1 MALTL
6 DLLNAQENLSGLTD
20 EQKTALVGLSER
32 DEETTFNRRFGE
44 TLGQMDT
51 VIASE
56 GAIGRNEGEKTSEYM
71 ARVIRTLKS
80 SADEGAGYKTANE
93 SLTAEIE
100 SLKQKIASGA
110 GNEEIK
116 KELDKL
122 RGELASAKKVNGEL
136 QESLTKKEADYKG
149 KLEGYRMESEIG
161 AAMTGIALKKELPE
175 ATKQALLTLAKQN
188 VMASKHVFDETAGL
202 FIFQDADGNPL
213 KDKSLNN
220 LTVSAMLLAELEK
233 MGVLETGR
241 NQGGAGGN
249 GNAGG
254 SVNGSGAG
262 ISITTAKTKVEADE
276 IIARELMAQGHARSD
291 ANWYELVK
299 EAKDANRAFYD
310 TLPLS

>member
-6 DLLNAQENLSGLTD
+6 DLLNAQEGLSGLTD

-71 ARVIRTLKS
+71 ARVIRTLKT

-136 QESLTKKEADYKG
+136 QESLTKSAAEYKG

-175 ATKQALLTLAKQN
+175 ATKQALMTLAKQN
-188 VMASKHVFDETAGL
+188 VMAAKHVFDETAGV
-202 FIFQDADGNPL
+202 FIFQDADGNPM

-220 LTVSAMLLAELEK
+220 LTV
-233 MGVLETGR
+233 
-241 NQGGAGGN
+241 
-249 GNAGG
+249 
-254 SVNGSGAG
+254 
-262 ISITTAKTKVEADE
+262 ADMP
-276 IIARELMAQGHARSD
+276 R
-291 ANWYELVK
+291 LVRK
-299 EAKDANRAFYD
+299 I
-310 TLPLS
+310 

>member
-6 DLLNAQENLSGLTD
+6 DLLNAQEGLSGLTD

-116 KELDKL
+116 KELD
-122 RGELASAKKVNGEL
+122 AI
-136 QESLTKKEADYKG
+136 TK
-149 KLEGYRMESEIG
+149 
-161 AAMTGIALKKELPE
+161 
-175 ATKQALLTLAKQN
+175 
-188 VMASKHVFDETAGL
+188 
-202 FIFQDADGNPL
+202 
-213 KDKSLNN
+213 
-220 LTVSAMLLAELEK
+220 
-233 MGVLETGR
+233 R
-241 NQGGAGGN
+241 N
-249 GNAGG
+249 
-254 SVNGSGAG
+254 
-262 ISITTAKTKVEADE
+262 EE
-276 IIARELMAQGHARSD
+276 
-291 ANWYELVK
+291 
-299 EAKDANRAFYD
+299 
-310 TLPLS
+310 

>member
-6 DLLNAQENLSGLTD
+6 DLLNAQEGLSGLTD

-71 ARVIRTLKS
+71 ARVIRILKA

-93 SLTAEIE
+93 SLTAEIAK
-100 SLKQKIASGA
+100 LKDDIAKGQ
-110 GNEEIK
+110 GNEQLKADLEK
-116 KELDKL
+116 YK
-122 RGELASAKKVNGEL
+122 GNYTAAQKVNEKL
-136 QESLTKKEADYKG
+136 QKDLEDLKTEYKG
-149 KLEGYRMESEIG
+149 KLEGFRMESEIG
-161 AAMTGIALKKELPE
+161 AAMTGITLKKELPE

-188 VMASKHVFDETAGL
+188 VMSSKHVFDETAGV

-220 LTVSAMLLAELEK
+220 LTVADMLRVQLET
-233 MGVLETGR
+233 MGVLDTGR
-241 NQGGAGGN
+241 QQGGAGGN
-249 GNAGG
+249 GGNGG
-254 SVNGSGAG
+254 GGGADVN
-262 ISITTAKTKVEADE
+262 ISSARSKVEADE
-276 IIARELMAQGHARSD
+276 MIERQLMAQGHAKSD
-291 ANWYELVK
+291 ANWTELVR
-299 EAKDANRAFYD
+299 DMRASVKSFYD
-310 TLPLS
+310 TLPLN

>member
-6 DLLNAQENLSGLTD
+6 DLINAQEGLSGLTD

-175 ATKQALLTLAKQN
+175 ATKQALMTLAKQN
-188 VMASKHVFDETAGL
+188 VMAAKHVFDETAGV
-202 FIFQDADGNPL
+202 FIFQDADGNPM

-220 LTVSAMLLAELEK
+220 LTVADMLRVQLET
-233 MGVLETGR
+233 MGVLDTGR
-241 NQGGAGGN
+241 QQGGAGGN
-249 GNAGG
+249 GGNGG
-254 SVNGSGAG
+254 NGGGGGAAVNLSLAR
-262 ISITTAKTKVEADE
+262 TKVEADE
-276 IIARELMAQGHARSD
+276 MIEKQLMSQGHAKSD
-291 ANWYELVK
+291 ADWYERFS
-299 EAKDANRAFYD
+299 EARKANKALLD
-310 TLPLS
+310 TLPLN

>member
-6 DLLNAQENLSGLTD
+6 DLLNAQEGLSGLTD

-71 ARVIRTLKS
+71 ARVIRTL
-80 SADEGAGYKTANE
+80 EGAGYKTANE

-161 AAMTGIALKKELPE
+161 AAMSGIALKKELPE
-175 ATKQALLTLAKQN
+175 ATKQALMTLAKQN
-188 VMASKHVFDETAGL
+188 VMAAKHVFDETAGV
-202 FIFQDADGNPL
+202 FIFQDADGNPM

-220 LTVSAMLLAELEK
+220 LTVADMLRVQLET
-233 MGVLETGR
+233 MGVLDTGR
-241 NQGGAGGN
+241 QQGGAGGN
-249 GNAGG
+249 GGNGG
-254 SVNGSGAG
+254 GGGAAVNLSLAR
-262 ISITTAKTKVEADE
+262 TKVEADE
-276 IIARELMAQGHARSD
+276 MIEKQLMSQGHAKSD
-291 ANWYELVK
+291 ADWYERFS
-299 EAKDANRAFYD
+299 EARKANKALLD
-310 TLPLS
+310 TLPLN

>member
-6 DLLNAQENLSGLTD
+6 DLLNAQEGLSGLTD

-32 DEETTFNRRFGE
+32 DEEASFNKRFGE

-56 GAIGRNEGEKTSEYM
+56 GAIQRNEGEKTSEYM

-80 SADEGAGYKTANE
+80 SADEGAGYKTTNE

-100 SLKQKIASGA
+100 SLKAKIASGA
-110 GNEEIK
+110 GNEELK
-116 KELDKL
+116 KDLDKL
-122 RGELASAKKVNGEL
+122 KGELASAKKVNGEL

-175 ATKQALLTLAKQN
+175 ATKQALMTLAKQN
-188 VMASKHVFDETAGL
+188 VMAAKHVFDETAGV
-202 FIFQDADGNPL
+202 FIFQDADGNPM

-220 LTVSAMLLAELEK
+220 LTVADMLRVQLET
-233 MGVLETGR
+233 MGVLDTGR
-241 NQGGAGGN
+241 QQGGAGGN
-249 GNAGG
+249 GGNGG
-254 SVNGSGAG
+254 GGGATVNLSLAR
-262 ISITTAKTKVEADE
+262 TKVEADE
-276 IIARELMAQGHARSD
+276 MIEKQLMSQGHAKSD
-291 ANWYELVK
+291 ADWYERFS
-299 EAKDANRAFYD
+299 EARKANKALLD
-310 TLPLS
+310 TLPLN

>member
-6 DLLNAQENLSGLTD
+6 DLLNAQEGLSGLTD

-93 SLTAEIE
+93 TLTAEVERLKKQIE
-100 SLKQKIASGA
+100 NGAADAELKQRVA
-110 GNEEIK
+110 
-116 KELDKL
+116 KL
-122 RGELASAKKVNGEL
+122 EGDLASAKKINTDL
-136 QESLTKKEADYKG
+136 QDSLTKSAAEYKG

-161 AAMTGIALKKELPE
+161 AAMTGIAMKKELPE

-188 VMASKHVFDETAGL
+188 VMASKHVFDETAGV
-202 FIFQDADGNPL
+202 FIFQDADGNPM

-220 LTVSAMLLAELEK
+220 LTVADMLRAQLET
-233 MGVLETGR
+233 MGVLDTGR
-241 NQGGAGGN
+241 QQGGAGGS
-249 GNAGG
+249 G
-254 SVNGSGAG
+254 SDMRNS
-262 ISITTAKTKVEADE
+262 
-276 IIARELMAQGHARSD
+276 
-291 ANWYELVK
+291 VK
-299 EAKDANRAFYD
+299 NFYD

>member
-6 DLLNAQENLSGLTD
+6 DLINAQEGLSGLTD

-93 SLTAEIE
+93 TLSAEVERLKKQIE
-100 SLKQKIASGA
+100 NGAADAELKQRVA
-110 GNEEIK
+110 
-116 KELDKL
+116 KL
-122 RGELASAKKVNGEL
+122 EGDLASAKKINTEL
-136 QESLTKKEADYKG
+136 QDSLTKSATEYKG

-175 ATKQALLTLAKQN
+175 ATKQALMTLAKQN
-188 VMASKHVFDETAGL
+188 VMAAKHVFDETAGV
-202 FIFQDADGNPL
+202 FIFQDADGNPM

-220 LTVSAMLLAELEK
+220 LTVADMLRVQLET
-233 MGVLETGR
+233 MGVLDTGR
-241 NQGGAGGN
+241 QQGGAGGN
-249 GNAGG
+249 GGNGG
-254 SVNGSGAG
+254 GGGAAVNLSLAR
-262 ISITTAKTKVEADE
+262 TKVEADE
-276 IIARELMAQGHARSD
+276 MIEKQLMSQGHAKSD
-291 ANWYELVK
+291 ADWYERFS
-299 EAKDANRAFYD
+299 EARKANKALLD
-310 TLPLS
+310 TLPLN

>member
-1 MALTL
+1 
-6 DLLNAQENLSGLTD
+6 
-20 EQKTALVGLSER
+20 
-32 DEETTFNRRFGE
+32 
-44 TLGQMDT
+44 MDT

-71 ARVIRTLKS
+71 ARVIRTLKT

-188 VMASKHVFDETAGL
+188 VMAAKHVFDETAGA
-202 FIFQDADGNPL
+202 FIFQDADGNPM

-220 LTVSAMLLAELEK
+220 LKVADMLRMQLET

-241 NQGGAGGN
+241 TVVGAGGKEN
-249 GNAGG
+249 PVGG
-254 SVNGSGAG
+254 GADVN
-262 ISITTAKTKVEADE
+262 ISSARSKVEADE
-276 IIARELMAQGHARSD
+276 MMEKQLMAQGHAKSD
-291 ANWYELVK
+291 ANWAELMRDMRASVK
-299 EAKDANRAFYD
+299 SFYD
-310 TLPLS
+310 TLPLQ